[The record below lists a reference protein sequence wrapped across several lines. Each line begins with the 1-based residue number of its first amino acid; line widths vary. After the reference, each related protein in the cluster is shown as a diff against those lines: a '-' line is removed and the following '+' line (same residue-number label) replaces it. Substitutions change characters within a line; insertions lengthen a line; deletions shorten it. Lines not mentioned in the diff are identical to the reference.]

1 MARFSIC
8 LNFQRKTCNSPLKPG
23 SGPLNPGHWK
33 NIDHRTGVAKMIQ
46 FFRKYGFF
54 VTMANRNDLA
64 IHC

>member
-23 SGPLNPGHWK
+23 SGPLNPGHGK
-33 NIDHRTGVAKMIQ
+33 NIEHPMGVAKMIQ

-54 VTMANRNDLA
+54 VTIANRNDFA
-64 IHC
+64 ILC